1 MTDINIKR
9 HIEKL
14 RQEIREL
21 DYHYY
26 VLDSPLALDSEYD
39 SLYAQLRELEEAHPE
54 FRSSDSPTQR
64 IGGQA
69 LEGFGQVEHSEPM
82 LSLDNSYSE
91 DELLSFDQRVA
102 RGLDTEGPFDYMAEL
117 KLDGLGVSLRYVNGD
132 FVQGATRGDGKTGE
146 DVTANLKTVRGLPL
160 RLRAE
165 ELGSPL
171 PEVLEVRG
179 EVYMTRSGLQQANI
193 QREQAGEPQFA
204 NPRNAAAGS
213 LRLLDSKITAT
224 RPLRIF
230 CYQLLGAGQTGFF
243 AEHADVLEYLKRAG
257 LPVNPHTRLCHG
269 IDQVLDFCHDWA
281 ETRKTLDYDTDG
293 VVVKLNKLSARRA
306 LGRTAKFPR
315 WAMAFK
321 FAAERART
329 RVNSIDIQVGR
340 TGALTPT
347 ANLEPVRLAG
357 TTVSRAS
364 LHNEEEIERKDIR
377 LGDWVWIEKGGDII
391 PKVIEVDLGAR
402 PASSKIFEIVQN
414 CPVCGALADKPEG
427 EAIRRCTNASCPAQV
442 RERLKHFASR
452 NAMDIQGLGPSIVN
466 ALLDSGMVTTVA
478 DLFNLEAEPVAELIL
493 KGEKNQRIIGHKSAK
508 NLLAEIEQ
516 SKTRGAARLLFGL
529 GVRFVGQTAAEL
541 IAARYG
547 NIPALEGVD
556 AEELE
561 TVEGIGPVIASSLA
575 SFMLEQRNLNLI
587 AALKTAGVDLGGEP
601 VEVVI
606 QPEDSPF
613 DGKKFVLTGSLEHF
627 TRSDAAAE
635 IKKRGGKVS
644 GSVSKKTD
652 YVVYGSEAGSKL
664 VKARELGVE
673 TIDEAA
679 FRTWLEQ
686 KAGG

>member
-1 MTDINIKR
+1 MADKNIKQR
-9 HIEKL
+9 IEIL
-14 RQEIREL
+14 REEIRRL
-21 DYHYY
+21 DYNYY
-26 VLDSPLALDSEYD
+26 VLDSPLALDTEYD
-39 SLYAQLRELEEAHPE
+39 SLYAQLRQLEEAHPE
-54 FRSSDSPTQR
+54 LRAEDSPTQR
-64 IGGQA
+64 IGGLVA
-69 LEGFGQVEHSEPM
+69 EGFGQVAHSEPM
-82 LSLDNSYSE
+82 LSLDNSYNE

-102 RGLDTEGPFDYMAEL
+102 RGLDQEGPFDYMAEL
-117 KLDGLGVSLRYVNGD
+117 KLDGLGVSLRYVNGH

-160 RLRAE
+160 RLRSQG
-165 ELGSPL
+165 LDSPL

-179 EVYMTRSGLQQANI
+179 EVYMTRSGLESANTSR
-193 QREQAGEPQFA
+193 QLAGEPLFA

-213 LRLLDSKITAT
+213 LRLLDSSITAT

-230 CYQLLGAGQTGFF
+230 CYQLLGAGQTGIF
-243 AEHADVLEYLKRAG
+243 ADHAKVLEFLKSVG

-269 IDQVLDFCHDWA
+269 IDEVLDFCHNWA
-281 ETRKTLDYDTDG
+281 DKRKNLDYDTDG
-293 VVVKLNKLSARRA
+293 VVIKLSDLPARRA

-329 RVNSIDIQVGR
+329 RINSIDIQVGR

-347 ANLEPVRLAG
+347 ANLEPVQLAG

-391 PKVIEVDLGAR
+391 PKVIEVDSGAR
-402 PASSKIFEIVQN
+402 DEHSKKFEMPAS

-427 EAIRRCTNASCPAQV
+427 EVIRRCTNASCPAQV

-452 NAMDIQGLGPSIVN
+452 NAMDIQGLGPAVVN
-466 ALLDSGMVTTVA
+466 ALVESGMVGTVA
-478 DLFNLEAEPVAELIL
+478 DLYNLEAEPVAALERM
-493 KGEKNQRIIGHKSAK
+493 GAKSAK
-508 NLLAEIEQ
+508 NLLAQIEQ

-529 GVRFVGQTAAEL
+529 GVRHVGQTAAEL

-547 NIPALEGVD
+547 NIPALASVNI
-556 AEELE
+556 EELE
-561 TVEGIGPVIASSLA
+561 SVEGIGPVIASSLA
-575 SFMLEQRNLNLI
+575 AFMLEQRNRELLEALE
-587 AALKTAGVDLGGEP
+587 AAGLDLGGEP
-601 VEVVI
+601 VHVEA
-606 QPEDSPF
+606 QPEESPF
-613 DGKKFVLTGSLEHF
+613 ASKKFVLTGSLEHF

-652 YVVYGSEAGSKL
+652 YVVFGSEAGSKL
-664 VKARELGVE
+664 VKAQELGVE
-673 TIDEAA
+673 TIDEAT
-679 FRTWLEQ
+679 FRAWLEHQ
-686 KAGG
+686 AED